1 MNRRMLVSA
10 LCAGVAGAVC
20 LHFYLAR
27 LEDELAGGAPRRIVV
42 VTRDMALGETLTRS
56 ALSLREQPERYVED
70 RHVLASDLDRVV
82 GARLTGVL
90 HSGSALLWSD
100 LDVMQDGRTLAGL
113 VRAGMRAYTLGASD
127 TSFDGLLRPGD
138 RADVLFTAVGGAEA
152 AVVLENV
159 LVLTV
164 GGDLGEQ
171 RASEAKHARS
181 AHVTV
186 SVTSE
191 QAALLSRYQQR
202 GSLRLLLRNPQDL
215 MVTQAAVG
223 PRATGEGAA
232 EVRSAR

>member
-1 MNRRMLVSA
+1 MNRRMWVSA
-10 LCAGVAGAVC
+10 LCAGVAGALC

-27 LEDELAGGAPRRIVV
+27 LEDELAGGAPQRIVV
-42 VTRDMALGETLTRS
+42 ITRDLALGETLTRS
-56 ALSLREQPERYVED
+56 ALSLRVQPERYVEE
-70 RHVLASDLDRVV
+70 RHVQASDMDRVV

-113 VRAGMRAYTLGASD
+113 VRAGMRAYTLGTSD

-138 RADVLFTAVGGAEA
+138 RADVLFTAAEGADA
-152 AVVLENV
+152 LVVLENV
-159 LVLTV
+159 LILTV
-164 GGDLGEQ
+164 GGDLGDEQ
-171 RASEAKHARS
+171 TREVKHVRG

-215 MVTQAAVG
+215 LVMQ
-223 PRATGEGAA
+223 RAPAPSVADESAA
-232 EVRSAR
+232 EVRRGR